1 MTIDTVE
8 TKIRAR
14 LMELTAMRCKV
25 RFNMDDAGTLLLD
38 ATQVPPTL
46 TRGGEGDAD
55 CTISMSVDNML
66 KLLDGQLSPTI
77 AYTMGKLKVQGSM
90 GLALKLSSLLED

>member
-8 TKIRAR
+8 AKIHAR
-14 LMELTAMRCKV
+14 LLDLAAMRSRI
-25 RFNMDDAGTLLLD
+25 RFQMEDAGSLLLD
-38 ATQVPPTL
+38 ATVMPPIL
-46 TRGGEGDAD
+46 TRNGEGDAD
-55 CTISMSVDNML
+55 CTISMSVENMI
-66 KLLDGQLSPTI
+66 KLLEGNLSPTI

>member
-8 TKIRAR
+8 AKIKTR
-14 LMELTAMRCKV
+14 LMDLSAMRCKV
-25 RFNMDDAGTLLLD
+25 RFDLTDEGSLLLD
-38 ATQVPPTL
+38 ATVTPPTL

-55 CTISMSVDNML
+55 CTIGMTTDNML
-66 KLLDGQLSPTI
+66 KLLDGNLSPTI

>member
-8 TKIRAR
+8 AKIRAR
-14 LMELTAMRCKV
+14 LLDLAAMRSRI
-25 RFNMDDAGTLLLD
+25 RFQMEDAGALLLD
-38 ATQVPPTL
+38 ATVMPPTL
-46 TRGGEGDAD
+46 ARNGEGDAD
-55 CTISMSVDNML
+55 CTITMSVDNML
-66 KLLDGQLSPTI
+66 KLLEGNLSPTI